1 MASPGTHIKFTA
13 VIMLALLA
21 VSIMAQ
27 SGNRPHANASG
38 GVQVGVIARRDD
50 NRSSPITSKDVAI
63 FDNGAEQSIR
73 NFTPDPSPARI
84 VLLVDNSLSIR
95 ADVEKLEQ
103 AAREF
108 AYEIFEGDKLL
119 IVGYDEQAEIV
130 SDWTDDAKAI
140 EASLKLF
147 RKKGQ
152 PHLFDAI
159 RAVVEEALRPLPSQK
174 RIIIVISDG
183 LDRGSKATFEQTL
196 AELQAENIMVY
207 AVQAVDRTR
216 GAIRRD
222 VPKPKVVIDK
232 LAEGTGGQIFS
243 IDEPQLAAKAICD
256 ELRKNRYTLLCSFK
270 RAFRHAAGIAGR
282 GKPGNH
288 RESEVN
294 AAAKLAFLARVQI
307 KKPRHYQQDQQFH
320 EDEEPENERAIF
332 EERVRISYVGS
343 NDQATEDPYYLP
355 FSIPP
360 RHYFSFNNPD
370 SQCITFNAYCLLS
383 LPGTFIPIGR
393 LFAPAICAES
403 IAASPWIT
411 TRPLPCL
418 KASA

>member
-1 MASPGTHIKFTA
+1 MRSQSKLLITLL
-13 VIMLALLA
+13 VIGL
-21 VSIMAQ
+21 VSLSILAQ
-27 SGNRPHANASG
+27 SGVRPNANAAG
-38 GVQVGVIARRDD
+38 GVMVNVVARRD
-50 NRSSPITSKDVAI
+50 NKQGNPITSKELSVY
-63 FDNGAEQSIR
+63 DNGMEQSIR

-95 ADVEKLEQ
+95 ADVDKLEQ

-130 SDWTDDAKAI
+130 SDWTDDAKGI

-159 RAVVEEALRPLPSQK
+159 RAVVEEALRPVQSQK
-174 RIIIVISDG
+174 RIIVVISDG

-196 AELQAENIMVY
+196 AELQQENIMVY

-243 IDEPQLAAKAICD
+243 IEEPQVAAKAICD
-256 ELRKNRYTLLCSFK
+256 ELRQNRYVL
-270 RAFRHAAGIAGR
+270 
-282 GKPGNH
+282 
-288 RESEVN
+288 
-294 AAAKLAFLARVQI
+294 
-307 KKPRHYQQDQQFH
+307 
-320 EDEEPENERAIF
+320 
-332 EERVRISYVGS
+332 SYVPSSAPFG
-343 NDQATEDPYYLP
+343 QARSLLVVANEG
-355 FSIPP
+355 
-360 RHYFSFNNPD
+360 
-370 SQCITFNAYCLLS
+370 ITVRAKSMQQPN
-383 LPGTFIPIGR
+383 
-393 LFAPAICAES
+393 
-403 IAASPWIT
+403 
-411 TRPLPCL
+411 
-418 KASA
+418 

>member
-1 MASPGTHIKFTA
+1 MRSPKVLLTLL
-13 VIMLALLA
+13 VIGLLS
-21 VSIMAQ
+21 VSILGQ
-27 SGNRPHANASG
+27 SGNKPNANASG
-38 GVQVGVIARRDD
+38 GVMVGVVARRDD
-50 NRSSPITSKDVAI
+50 NKTTPITSKEVSVY
-63 FDNGAEQSIR
+63 DNGVEQSIR
-73 NFTPDPSPARI
+73 NFSPDPSPARI

-108 AYEIFEGDKLL
+108 AYEIYEGDKLL

-130 SDWTDDAKAI
+130 ADWTDDAKSI

-159 RAVVEEALRPLPSQK
+159 RAVTEEALRPLQGQK

-196 AELQAENIMVY
+196 AELQQENIMVY

-256 ELRKNRYTLLCSFK
+256 ELRKNRYVL
-270 RAFRHAAGIAGR
+270 
-282 GKPGNH
+282 
-288 RESEVN
+288 
-294 AAAKLAFLARVQI
+294 
-307 KKPRHYQQDQQFH
+307 
-320 EDEEPENERAIF
+320 
-332 EERVRISYVGS
+332 SYVPSSAPYG
-343 NDQATEDPYYLP
+343 QARSLLVVANEG
-355 FSIPP
+355 
-360 RHYFSFNNPD
+360 
-370 SQCITFNAYCLLS
+370 ITVRAKSMQQPN
-383 LPGTFIPIGR
+383 
-393 LFAPAICAES
+393 
-403 IAASPWIT
+403 
-411 TRPLPCL
+411 
-418 KASA
+418 